1 MTTLPAPGE
10 DYDFAVYEGKMFPI
24 TEAFKAYD
32 KFIFLLKNER
42 TRFLAVILMEIAI
55 GKINLNASKIGNSF
69 IGEALLGLKI
79 GQMVDGIFEISEVYL
94 VLARAICVHFGTFAH
109 LKNNIIRSADLN
121 TQITFPFSL
130 FNSKTKV
137 LKKKSLNDLNP
148 YSEIEEELVE
158 GSKSD
163 DEFWFSVVCG
173 IESNTNEE
181 TNSKVAQNQEPEP
194 TLEASLSSKMKDF
207 LSSL

>member
-79 GQMVDGIFEISEVYL
+79 GQMIDGIFEISEVYL

-148 YSEIEEELVE
+148 YSEIEEQLVNSE
-158 GSKSD
+158 ESD
-163 DEFWFSVVCG
+163 DDFFFNMLQDVHSDMGQET
-173 IESNTNEE
+173 SN
-181 TNSKVAQNQEPEP
+181 KIPQDQEPEP